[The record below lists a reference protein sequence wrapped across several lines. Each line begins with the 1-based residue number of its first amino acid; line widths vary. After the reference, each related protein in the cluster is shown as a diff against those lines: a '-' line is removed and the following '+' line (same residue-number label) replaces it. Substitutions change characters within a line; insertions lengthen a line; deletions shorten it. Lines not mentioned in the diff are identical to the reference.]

1 MKRDLIAGLVGQEA
15 VARLMH
21 GWLLVLPLVNLIL
34 ADAVVWFVITQVWRP
49 TGAAVSA
56 LVSICERRV
65 IYWPQ
70 VYAPCPSPK

>member
-49 TGAAVSA
+49 TGAGRVSRHFDLRAVDDILA
-56 LVSICERRV
+56 
-65 IYWPQ
+65 
-70 VYAPCPSPK
+70 